1 MDPGFGAAEKARAD
15 GAGSAKKWAI
25 RFAKTLAV
33 LYLLALVGAIGLLRY
48 VGEAWWVT
56 TVGLYFPRVFF
67 GVPLPFVTLMLF
79 GLGLKRWVWTQLAS
93 TVLLL
98 FGLMGFVLPWPHSVH
113 RNAPVIRVLSYNI
126 DAGNDGFE
134 GVVQQIDAY
143 SPDTIFLQEI
153 SRVED
158 LVRRMRSRYP
168 TVHTSGQFM
177 MASRY
182 PVLSASED
190 PDKLVYLGR
199 QRSPRFLRYVL
210 DTPLGH
216 IVFYNVHPLSPR
228 EDFYA
233 MRGQGLR
240 REILS
245 GRLFSGAA
253 SAQIVKDNAGL
264 RALQVEAFSKA
275 AAKETDP
282 VVIAGD
288 TNLPGLSEL
297 FGRYLSGYEDGFR
310 KAGWGFG
317 YTFPSDPLPWMRIDR
332 ILATSQ
338 LRFVGFGVGTST
350 SSDHRCIVAEIQR
363 LGP

>member
-1 MDPGFGAAEKARAD
+1 
-15 GAGSAKKWAI
+15 
-25 RFAKTLAV
+25 
-33 LYLLALVGAIGLLRY
+33 
-48 VGEAWWVT
+48 
-56 TVGLYFPRVFF
+56 
-67 GVPLPFVTLMLF
+67 
-79 GLGLKRWVWTQLAS
+79 
-93 TVLLL
+93 
-98 FGLMGFVLPWPHSVH
+98 
-113 RNAPVIRVLSYNI
+113 VIRVLSYNI
-126 DAGNDGFE
+126 DAGNIGFE
-134 GVVQQIDAY
+134 GIVQQIDAY

-153 SRVED
+153 GRVED
-158 LVRRMRSRYP
+158 LVRLMRSRYP
-168 TVHTSGQFM
+168 TVQAAGQFM

-182 PVLSASED
+182 PVLSALEE
-190 PDKLVYLGR
+190 PDTLPYLGR

-210 DTPLGH
+210 DTPLGR

-233 MRGQGLR
+233 LRGQGLR

-253 SAQIVKDNAGL
+253 AAQIVTDNAGL
-264 RALQVEAFSKA
+264 RALQVEAFSKV

-297 FGRYLSGYEDGFR
+297 LGRYLSGYEDGFQ

-317 YTFPSDPLPWMRIDR
+317 YTFPNDKLPWMRIDR

-338 LRFVGFGVGTST
+338 LRFVGFEVGKSRA
-350 SSDHRCIVAEIQR
+350 SEHRCIVAEIQR